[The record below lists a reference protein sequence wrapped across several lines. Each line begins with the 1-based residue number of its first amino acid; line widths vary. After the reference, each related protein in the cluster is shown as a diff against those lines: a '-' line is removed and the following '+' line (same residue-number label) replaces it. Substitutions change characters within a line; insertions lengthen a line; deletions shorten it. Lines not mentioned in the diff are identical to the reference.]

1 MRVSSEVRDM
11 KKQTPDLRVMTQRNK
26 SVEED
31 SADKNGRSGSEKV
44 HRENATCSNESTIV
58 KLPVIASFAG
68 TTKKIVMVKHPAHP
82 HKPSYCRSNFHVNS
96 SPISLE
102 TTKGVTK
109 VQDRVHMLQMDPQN
123 LKKDKTEETD
133 TAIKDGD
140 GFSSTATD
148 TNTSKNISRK
158 GRITAE
164 SCKKRSRV
172 ISKANQQDLDFE
184 SGRVLRQGSKQP
196 SVSSARERLE
206 EARDVT
212 RPDTS
217 KIYKNFQ
224 QSKPEEPTST
234 PALPMKVVARSVDEI
249 IASLRSTS
257 PSPSDQTI
265 KALLE
270 GVLGQNYNIK
280 MEVGEPEQE
289 QYFSLG

>member
-44 HRENATCSNESTIV
+44 HRENATCSNERTIV

-109 VQDRVHMLQMDPQN
+109 VQDTVHMLQMDPQN

-133 TAIKDGD
+133 TAIKDG
-140 GFSSTATD
+140 GVFSCTGTD

-164 SCKKRSRV
+164 RS
-172 ISKANQQDLDFE
+172 
-184 SGRVLRQGSKQP
+184 
-196 SVSSARERLE
+196 
-206 EARDVT
+206 
-212 RPDTS
+212 
-217 KIYKNFQ
+217 
-224 QSKPEEPTST
+224 
-234 PALPMKVVARSVDEI
+234 
-249 IASLRSTS
+249 
-257 PSPSDQTI
+257 
-265 KALLE
+265 E
-270 GVLGQNYNIK
+270 GAHV
-280 MEVGEPEQE
+280 
-289 QYFSLG
+289 

>member
-44 HRENATCSNESTIV
+44 HRENATCSNERTIV

-109 VQDRVHMLQMDPQN
+109 VQDTVHMLQMDPQN

-133 TAIKDGD
+133 TAIKDG
-140 GFSSTATD
+140 GVFSCTGTD

-172 ISKANQQDLDFE
+172 ISKANQQDLDFD

-196 SVSSARERLE
+196 SVRSARERLE

-212 RPDTS
+212 GPDTP

-249 IASLRSTS
+249 IASLRSAS

>member
-1 MRVSSEVRDM
+1 M
-11 KKQTPDLRVMTQRNK
+11 KKQTPDLRVMTHRNK

-31 SADKNGRSGSEKV
+31 SADKNQRSCSEKAN
-44 HRENATCSNESTIV
+44 RENTICSHESTVV

-68 TTKKIVMVKHPAHP
+68 TSKKIVMVKHPAP
-82 HKPSYCRSNFHVNS
+82 PQKPSYRRSNFHVNS

-102 TTKGVTK
+102 KTKTVSK
-109 VQDRVHMLQMDPQN
+109 VKDRGHMLQMDPQN
-123 LKKDKTEETD
+123 LKRDKTEEID
-133 TAIKDGD
+133 TVIKDSD
-140 GFSSTATD
+140 EFSSID
-148 TNTSKNISRK
+148 SSTSKNISRK
-158 GRITAE
+158 GKITRE
-164 SCKKRSRV
+164 SCNKRSRA
-172 ISKANQQDLDFE
+172 ISKAKQQDLDVE
-184 SGRVLRQGSKQP
+184 LGRVLRKGSKQP
-196 SVSSARERLE
+196 SVRSAREQLE

-217 KIYKNFQ
+217 KIYEKNFQ

-234 PALPMKVVARSVDEI
+234 PALPVKVVARSIDEI
-249 IASLRSTS
+249 IASLQSTS

-265 KALLE
+265 KELLE

>member
-1 MRVSSEVRDM
+1 M

-31 SADKNGRSGSEKV
+31 SADKNRRSGSEKV
-44 HRENATCSNESTIV
+44 HRENASCSNESRVV

-82 HKPSYCRSNFHVNS
+82 HKLSYCMSNFHANS
-96 SPISLE
+96 SPVSLE
-102 TTKGVTK
+102 KTKGVIK
-109 VQDRVHMLQMDPQN
+109 VKDRVHMLQMDPQN
-123 LKKDKTEETD
+123 LKKVKTEETD
-133 TAIKDGD
+133 TVIKDGD
-140 GFSSTATD
+140 GFSSTGTD
-148 TNTSKNISRK
+148 TSKNISRK
-158 GRITAE
+158 GKITGE
-164 SCKKRSRV
+164 SCKERSRL
-172 ISKANQQDLDFE
+172 ISKANQQDLGFE
-184 SGRVLRQGSKQP
+184 SGRVLRQGSEQP
-196 SVSSARERLE
+196 SVRSAREWLE

-234 PALPMKVVARSVDEI
+234 PALPVKVVARSTDEI

-265 KALLE
+265 KAPLE